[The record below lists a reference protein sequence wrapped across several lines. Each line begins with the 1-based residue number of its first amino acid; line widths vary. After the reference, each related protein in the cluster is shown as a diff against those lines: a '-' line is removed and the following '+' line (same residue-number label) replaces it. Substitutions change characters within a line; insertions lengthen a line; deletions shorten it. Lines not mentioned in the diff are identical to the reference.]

1 MSSNNV
7 TFFCLFML
15 TCFFDPCILL
25 ISFQRHLYQSVMP
38 LSLSLSLSLSFH
50 FDNCLLRLCLHLTQ
64 ILILK
69 DADKQLHTFLT
80 KWANAGIF
88 FIYFSFFTNKKL
100 WTSAGFK
107 HGSLE

>member
-38 LSLSLSLSLSFH
+38 LSLSLSLSLSL
-50 FDNCLLRLCLHLTQ
+50 NPLRQLLASSLPSSDTNPN
-64 ILILK
+64 LK
-69 DADKQLHTFLT
+69 RCR
-80 KWANAGIF
+80 
-88 FIYFSFFTNKKL
+88 
-100 WTSAGFK
+100 
-107 HGSLE
+107 